1 MQALNISD
9 VSMQAFVPGQALP
22 AASNDCVVILTS
34 GQEDAGKR
42 ATLAFS
48 LACTAQSMDRASYVF
63 MIGDG
68 VHWAYEGHG
77 DGVQVAGFPA
87 LNELIETFVELGG
100 VIFVCST
107 CDKVCGLPSG
117 GSGAFLKRNPNIQPL
132 GLASLLPYL
141 DGASPITF

>member
-9 VSMQAFVPGQALP
+9 VSKAGFTQGGALP
-22 AASNDCVVILTS
+22 AASSDYVVMLAS

-48 LACTAQSMDRASYVF
+48 LACTTQSMDRPSYVF

-77 DGVQVAGFPA
+77 DDVQVAGFPA
-87 LNELIETFVELGG
+87 LNELIGTFIELGG
-100 VIFVCST
+100 VIFVCSA
-107 CDKVCGLPSG
+107 CDNVCSFPSG
-117 GSGAFLKRNPNIQPL
+117 TGGVFLKRKPNIQPL
-132 GLASLLPYL
+132 GMAGLLPYL
-141 DGASPITF
+141 EGASAITF

>member
-1 MQALNISD
+1 MEPHMQTLNISNMTMED
-9 VSMQAFVPGQALP
+9 FSRCQEFP
-22 AASNDCVVILTS
+22 AAFSDCVVLLAS

-48 LACTAQSMDRASYVF
+48 LACTAQALDRSTYVF

-100 VIFVCST
+100 GDF
-107 CDKVCGLPSG
+107 
-117 GSGAFLKRNPNIQPL
+117 R
-132 GLASLLPYL
+132 LLCL
-141 DGASPITF
+141 RQCL